1 MNIEDVKFILNLWSN
16 RFLFNVDV
24 DIDDVIDILV
34 DGVFVDVVVTVFS
47 SSSFCCCCLV
57 SF

>member
-1 MNIEDVKFILNLWSN
+1 MNN

-47 SSSFCCCCLV
+47 LPVLFV
-57 SF
+57 VVV